1 MHCLAHCKKLSS
13 KCCQFPLVQDKN
25 LPDYIPNFYKK
36 VQLLLTHKYHG
47 FFMVPSHG
55 SWNYNFT
62 GVSTNPPAQYVPP
75 CSLLLA
81 PCSLLLAPLY
91 TSSPHQVRHKA
102 NMSYELV
109 LSNPK
114 EYYHELHRPSHFMKF
129 ARIEQDGMME
139 NQDQR

>member
-1 MHCLAHCKKLSS
+1 MHCLAHCLKLSS

-62 GVSTNPPAQYVPP
+62 GVSTNPPLTM
-75 CSLLLA
+75 SLLA
-81 PCSLLLAPLY
+81 PCSLLRSTPRPL
-91 TSSPHQVRHKA
+91 TRCDT
-102 NMSYELV
+102 
-109 LSNPK
+109 
-114 EYYHELHRPSHFMKF
+114 RPT
-129 ARIEQDGMME
+129 
-139 NQDQR
+139 